1 MSQTVLFVD
10 DEPEITEGLKRTLR
24 KEPYDVITANSANEA
39 LELLKKGGVD
49 VVISDEKMPGM
60 TGTEFLARVR
70 NKYPETIR
78 MVLTGQASL
87 EAAIHAIN
95 KGQIYRFLTK
105 PCNDMDLAFTIQQ
118 ALRQK
123 QLVKKANQLLRISR
137 RQAAIIQRME
147 NDHPEILK
155 VERDREGAI
164 MIDESERDLD
174 PDDLIR
180 ELIAV
185 TGKIHP

>member
-1 MSQTVLFVD
+1 MSSVVLFVD

-24 KEPYDVITANSANEA
+24 KEPYDVITANSASAA
-39 LELLKKGGVD
+39 LELLEAYGVD

-60 TGTEFLARVR
+60 TGTEFLAIVKNR
-70 NKYPETIR
+70 YPETIR

-87 EAAIHAIN
+87 EAAIRAIN
-95 KGQIYRFLTK
+95 DGRIYRFLTK

-123 QLVKKANQLLRISR
+123 ELVKKANQLLRISR
-137 RQAAIIQRME
+137 RQAAIIERME
-147 NDHPEILK
+147 NNHPEILK

-180 ELIAV
+180 ELVEA
-185 TGKIHP
+185 TGRRDT